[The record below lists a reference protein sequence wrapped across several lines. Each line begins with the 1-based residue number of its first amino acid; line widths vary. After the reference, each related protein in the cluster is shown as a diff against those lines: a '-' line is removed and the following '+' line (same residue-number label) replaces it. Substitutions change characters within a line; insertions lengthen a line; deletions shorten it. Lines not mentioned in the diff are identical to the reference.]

1 MDPHLAW
8 PMDQQKSLFF
18 SSDDGLPDGC
28 GDGDRL
34 AEGSRVGLEVAV
46 GEEALVGKVEGGM
59 LGVCEGRSKK
69 IVKKQASDKKSV
81 VVDS

>member
-59 LGVCEGRSKK
+59 LGVCEGRSKDRQK
-69 IVKKQASDKKSV
+69 ASERQEKCCC
-81 VVDS
+81 